1 MPTTCISVTCRGL
14 DRLRCA
20 AWSFRATRRAGT
32 GAVRSLALVLGVILR
47 GRAAVSLRAADA
59 DLYLALADRLLAP
72 ERVLLA
78 FRARAALG
86 AA

>member
-1 MPTTCISVTCRGL
+1 MPTTCISVTCRVL

-47 GRAAVSLRAADA
+47 GRAAVALRPTDA
-59 DLYLALADRLLAP
+59 DLYIALADRSLAP

-78 FRARAALG
+78 FRARAALE

>member
-1 MPTTCISVTCRGL
+1 MPTTSISVTCRGL

-20 AWSFRATRRAGT
+20 AWSLRATHRAGMDS
-32 GAVRSLALVLGVILR
+32 ARSLLLAMGILLR
-47 GRAAVSLRAADA
+47 GRASVPLRPADA
-59 DLYLALADRLLAP
+59 DLYLALADRSLVP

-78 FRARAALG
+78 FRARAALE